1 VVGDEIKM
9 NNTKTTTLAVAAI
22 FIAATLVVGG
32 TFAATSAFAYM
43 KKGPQDNKK
52 GTRDNG
58 SDSRNGNTI
67 TVEKCKNKGSAS
79 GFDTTVNQECENLIC
94 THPGN
99 NATCVSEQAA
109 VTPVT
114 PVTPPPVK
122 EVCLTAQP
130 ATVFDVTTTESNAH
144 PSGTVVCLG
153 KPGENN
159 PQNFPPGAAI
169 IPPGESP
176 ITGATVRIDNSVN
189 GGCPQGVTATVDSG
203 NPPGGFNIGDTAC
216 ITFVSG

>member
-1 VVGDEIKM
+1 MVGDEIKM

-99 NATCVSEQAA
+99 NATCVSEQEQAA
-109 VTPVT
+109 VTP
-114 PVTPPPVK
+114 PVTPPINK
-122 EVCLTAQP
+122 ECP
-130 ATVFDVTTTESNAH
+130 AGTVFDVTTLEDSTNAQNVPAKSH
-144 PSGTVVCLG
+144 ICLT
-153 KPGENN
+153 KPGENKD
-159 PQNFPPGAAI
+159 ATI
-169 IPPGESP
+169 IVFGDGT
-176 ITGATVRIDNSVN
+176 ITENVNINHAVN
-189 GGCPQGVTATVDSG
+189 GDCPQGVKALVDTG
-203 NPPGGFNIGDTAC
+203 NPPDGFSLGEVACTNIGQ
-216 ITFVSG
+216 GGG